1 MISIELRIRDVTI
14 PIRYWGIDIDLGSKP
29 LPILEAPSIRS
40 PPILEAPS
48 ERSNMKDVLEAHGL
62 VLSPKFRI
70 FFKINQF
77 SSEHVSNQKNKQ
89 LKLTHFWKK

>member
-1 MISIELRIRDVTI
+1 MNITRDEIRVMIYYDYKRRLSQQECLESLQKTFGD
-14 PIRYWGIDIDLGSKP
+14 SKP
-29 LPILEAPSIRS
+29 L
-40 PPILEAPS
+40 PILEAPS

-77 SSEHVSNQKNKQ
+77 SSEHMYPIRKINN
-89 LKLTHFWKK
+89 